1 MGTALRAAV
10 IGAGSIA
17 PNHLEAYRRTAG
29 VEVVA
34 VVDVDVERARSRA
47 AAYDVPHALSRVDD
61 ALALGVDLVSVCTP
75 HPVHEEVVL
84 AAAAAGVH
92 VLCEKPVAVD
102 LVAGVRMVEACR
114 EAGVRLGGVFQRRFW
129 PAAQR
134 LRRAVDD
141 GTLGTPV
148 MAQVTA
154 LMHRSTEYYTAD
166 PWRGSWA
173 SDGGGVLMTQA
184 VHQLDLLRWLL
195 GPVETVQGTVAT
207 YRHGDHI
214 EVEDSA
220 AAVLTFTGGAMATV
234 LATTAAEP
242 NLGIELTVTGSTGAT
257 VGLRELPEGAE
268 AVTHLWA
275 VDGHAEERLRTS
287 DGRLPEVDL
296 PSINARLVPF
306 HALQVEDFVA
316 AVRDGRE
323 PSVTGDDALAALA
336 LVLAV
341 YASAR
346 DGGPVR
352 PADLVEAARPA
363 GVAR

>member
-1 MGTALRAAV
+1 MSTTLRAAV
-10 IGAGSIA
+10 VGCGSIA
-17 PNHLEAYRRTAG
+17 PNHLEAYRATPG
-29 VEVVA
+29 VELVA
-34 VVDVDVERARSRA
+34 VSDVDAGRAQARATAYGVPRALTRVE
-47 AAYDVPHALSRVDD
+47 DVLD
-61 ALALGVDLVSVCTP
+61 LGVDLVSVCTP

-102 LVAGVRMVEACR
+102 LAAGARMVAACR
-114 EAGVRLGGVFQRRFW
+114 EAGVRFGGVFQRRFW

-148 MAQVTA
+148 LAQVTA
-154 LMHRSTEYYTAD
+154 LMHRTTEYYTAD

-173 SDGGGVLMTQA
+173 TGGGGVLMTQT
-184 VHQLDLLRWLL
+184 VHQLDLLQWLL
-195 GPVETVQGTVAT
+195 GPVATVQGAVAT
-207 YRHGDHI
+207 YRHGEHI

-220 AAVLTFTGGAMATV
+220 TAVLTFAGGAMATV

-242 NLGIELTVTGSTGAT
+242 NLGIDLTVTGSTGAT

-268 AVTHLWA
+268 GVNHLWA
-275 VDGHAEERLRTS
+275 VGDRAEERPRS
-287 DGRLPEVDL
+287 ADGRLPEVDL
-296 PSINARLVPF
+296 PAINGRLVPF
-306 HALQVEDFVA
+306 HSLQVADFVE
-316 AVRDGRE
+316 AVRGGRD
-323 PSVTGDDALAALA
+323 PLVTGEDALAALA
-336 LVLAV
+336 IVLAV

-346 DGGPVR
+346 EAGPVR
-352 PADLVEAARPA
+352 PADLVVAAQPV